1 MSYHIQMPNSV
12 RLEESS
18 PTFGRFIMQPLERG
32 YGVTIGNA
40 LRRVLLSSLPGVA
53 FIGVRIAGVL
63 HEFATVPG
71 VIEDVADIVLN
82 LKAVRLRK
90 LVDQPSGRIQLKV
103 KGPKH
108 FRAGDIAF
116 ATREYEILN
125 PEQPIA
131 TLDRD
136 GELEL
141 ELLVGEGK
149 GYVPAEDNKLP
160 DHPIGLI
167 AMDAIFTPI
176 KNVRY
181 VVENTRVGQRTDYE
195 KLILEVTTDGSIR
208 PDMAL
213 SYAAQILREHLE
225 MFIHFDKAP
234 VLNKAAEGPGSSSAA
249 ASASGGQEDEAE
261 VQRIRNLLRMSV
273 DELELSVRAQ
283 NCLKAANIRTIAD
296 LVQYDEKR
304 MLSFRNFGKKS
315 LAEIV
320 EALRERGL
328 SFGMDVRRYLEPES
342 K

>member
-1 MSYHIQMPNSV
+1 MSYKIQMPDSI

-53 FIGVRIAGVL
+53 FTGVRIAGVL

-71 VIEDVADIVLN
+71 VIEDVAEIVLN
-82 LKAVRLRK
+82 LKGVRLRK
-90 LVDQPSGRIQLKV
+90 LVEHPSGRIQVKV
-103 KGPKH
+103 SGPRE
-108 FRAGDIAF
+108 FRAGDLAS
-116 ATREYEILN
+116 ATREYEVLN
-125 PEQPIA
+125 PEHLIA

-136 GELEL
+136 GELDM

-149 GYVPAEDNKLP
+149 GYVPAEENKLP
-160 DHPIGLI
+160 EHPIGLI

-181 VVENTRVGQRTDYE
+181 IVENTRVGQRTDYE

-208 PDMAL
+208 PDEAV
-213 SYAAQILREHLE
+213 SYAAQILREHIE
-225 MFIHFDKAP
+225 MFIHVEATP
-234 VLNKAAEGPGSSSAA
+234 TPSGAQPSANVHVPGSA
-249 ASASGGQEDEAE
+249 ASASEENEAE
-261 VQRIRNLLRMSV
+261 VQRIRNLLKMSV

-304 MLSFRNFGKKS
+304 MLQFRNFGKKS
-315 LAEIV
+315 LAEIA

-328 SFGMDVRRYLEPES
+328 HLGMDVRRYLEPES